1 MKAKVI
7 DIHGKE
13 IKEIELNDFIFNIPF
28 NSHVVYE
35 AIKNE
40 NANKRQGTASTKTK
54 AEVRGTGA
62 KPYRQK
68 GTGRARVGTRQNPV
82 WRGGGVA
89 FGPKPRDYSY
99 KLPKKIK
106 QLAYRTLL
114 SERLKDG
121 KIKIL
126 ENIELDACKTKEMVK
141 IFKPLVNEEKT
152 SVILQDNDNSK
163 ILKKA
168 GKNIAWL
175 TCLNYNRLNI
185 HSLFYSKNII
195 ITEDAVNELN
205 SFFQKQD

>member
-7 DIHGKE
+7 DINGKE
-13 IKEIELNDFIFNIPF
+13 IKEIELNDYIFNIPL

-35 AIKNE
+35 ALKNE
-40 NANKRQGTASTKTK
+40 NANKRQGTACTKTK

-68 GTGRARVGTRQNPV
+68 GTGRARVGTRRNPV

-106 QLAYRTLL
+106 NLAYRTLL
-114 SERLKDG
+114 SDKLKNG
-121 KIKIL
+121 SLKII
-126 ENIELDACKTKEMVK
+126 ENFTLSECKTKEVSK
-141 IFKPLVNEEKT
+141 ILGPIVSMEKT
-152 SVILQDNDNSK
+152 SVILQDNEDSK
-163 ILKKA
+163 TIKKA
-168 GKNIAWL
+168 GKNLPWL

-185 HSLFYSKNII
+185 HSLFYSKNIV
-195 ITEDAVNELN
+195 ITEDAVNDLN
-205 SFFQKQD
+205 NFFIKKD